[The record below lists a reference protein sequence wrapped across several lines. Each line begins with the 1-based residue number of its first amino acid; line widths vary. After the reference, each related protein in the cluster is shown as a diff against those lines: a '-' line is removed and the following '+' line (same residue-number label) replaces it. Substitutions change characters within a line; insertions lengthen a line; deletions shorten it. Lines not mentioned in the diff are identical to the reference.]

1 MAIRSG
7 FYNSVAGDKRKYF
20 NEDMS
25 RLIHLL
31 INDGIFQ
38 NFENQFLVHP
48 GNGLEVIV
56 ASGLGW
62 FNNHWIYNDNDY
74 VIKLGAAPIVTQY
87 KRIDSIVIKM
97 DDSLN
102 VREGK
107 ILCIQG
113 TPSEVPSPPRL
124 VDSEDVH
131 YHKLA
136 DVLVGANVTSIIAS
150 NITNYVGT
158 TTTPFITGIL
168 ETIDVTTLIDQW
180 HDQFERWNSA
190 EQQAFLD
197 WATNEQNAFIDWF
210 NRMKDQL
217 TEDAAG
223 RLQTEV
229 DDVRGQIHTNL
240 LNPQIGTT
248 SIYGVTFTSN
258 GDGTYTAK
266 GTASN
271 EIWFNFIGEKKPI
284 SYFGVKNDGT
294 KYRFTGCSDG
304 GSSTTYMVNIYTYT
318 DETPEHLIYG
328 YTEIGN
334 GQTFSLGS
342 TETQIGFGVRVKKNA
357 VLDNVVFKPMLTTD
371 LSADYDSFVKY
382 SGSEERL
389 NEQVAELH
397 EKSKGLHTNIIP
409 NGYHEATPAG
419 LTVER
424 LADDS
429 YLVNGTATTSGFIVV
444 FRGALTNDKIVK
456 ENKRYLLTNCSPLP
470 NRVDMHFHMRKDAN
484 TNVRSAVVA
493 SGNIS
498 TIFDTFGMP
507 STWTN
512 SIVFYNIPSGTSFNN
527 VVLKPMITE
536 DLTAER
542 DYVPY
547 SGDGRLNEN
556 VAALFDVFHPIGTLY
571 ESVNKNFDP
580 NTAKG
585 WHGTWERIKD
595 RFVYAC
601 GDSGEPGELGGSN
614 THKITSSELPAHN
627 HPIPALTGTA
637 TGGNHTHKTFAKAT
651 SYGRDWNP
659 TGGQLTSSST
669 GEMYWNS
676 DTSGSG
682 NLSLTVT
689 TNATNT
695 SNNPTY
701 NTPIDIRP
709 AFIRAYIWKRVS

>member
-31 INDGIFQ
+31 INDGVFQ

-62 FNNHWIYNDNDY
+62 FNNHWIHNDNDY

-102 VREGK
+102 VRDGK

-168 ETIDVTTLIDQW
+168 KTIDITTLIDQW

-190 EQQAFLD
+190 EQQAFLN

-240 LNPQIGTT
+240 LNPTLETT
-248 SIYGVTFTSN
+248 TINGITCTNN
-258 GDGTYTAK
+258 GDGTYTLN
-266 GTASN
+266 GTCTAFSDIRLSPWGIN
-271 EIWFNFIGEKKPI
+271 QYKECLKLKTGKYKLTGTPTGIDEFHAHIGLVPNNGVERPT
-284 SYFGVKNDGT
+284 SYYDDGN
-294 KYRFTGCSDG
+294 G
-304 GSSTTYMVNIYTYT
+304 YTLNHT
-318 DETPEHLIYG
+318 DE
-328 YTEIGN
+328 
-334 GQTFSLGS
+334 S
-342 TETQIGFGVRVKKNA
+342 VRYEYKISVNVGA
-357 VLDNVVFKPMLTTD
+357 VLNNVTFKPMLTTD

-389 NEQVAELH
+389 NEQVASLH
-397 EKSKGLHTNIIP
+397 ESSKGVITNLLDTVIKAPVTTNGVTCTPNGDGTFTLSGTASAETTFNII
-409 NGYHEATPAG
+409 TW
-419 LTVER
+419 
-424 LADDS
+424 
-429 YLVNGTATTSGFIVV
+429 GTNENTY
-444 FRGALTNDKIVK
+444 IVK
-456 ENKRYLLTNCSPLP
+456 DGVNKLRLVGCPKGGSSTTYKIQAFDKN
-470 NRVDMHFHMRKDAN
+470 
-484 TNVRSAVVA
+484 A
-493 SGNIS
+493 SGNVWAEDTGNGK
-498 TIFDTFGMP
+498 TIDTVDGKFTAGV
-507 STWTN
+507 
-512 SIVFYNIPSGTSFNN
+512 IRIEIKSGVTCNN
-527 VVLKPMITE
+527 LLFKPMLTT
-536 DLTAER
+536 DLDATYN

-556 VAALFDVFHPIGTLY
+556 VAALFDIFHPIGTLY
-571 ESVNKNFDP
+571 ESVNKDFNP
-580 NTAKG
+580 NTARG

-595 RFVYAC
+595 RFIYAC

-614 THKITSSELPAHN
+614 THTIASYELPPHN

-651 SYGRDWNP
+651 SYGNDWNVA
-659 TGGQLTSSST
+659 GGQLTSAST
-669 GEMYWNS
+669 GQAYWNS
-676 DTSGSG
+676 ETGGSG
-682 NLSLTVT
+682 NLSLTVK
-689 TNATNT
+689 TNAANT
-695 SNNPTY
+695 SNNATY
-701 NTPIDIRP
+701 NSPIDIRP